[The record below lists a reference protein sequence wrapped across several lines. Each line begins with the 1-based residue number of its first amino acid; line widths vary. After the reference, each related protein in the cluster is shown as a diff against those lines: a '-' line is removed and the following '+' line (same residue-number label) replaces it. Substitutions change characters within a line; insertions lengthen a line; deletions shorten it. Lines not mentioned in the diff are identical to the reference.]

1 MMRRPCFSS
10 TVSSSTILSKLKAAY
25 DGTISLLCEPEVGN
39 ETPMPVPKDA
49 EATGME
55 EKEMAPTARA
65 SAGMRVY
72 FFMMITPDSV
82 VLNLVSLVLLY
93 HDML

>member
-1 MMRRPCFSS
+1 
-10 TVSSSTILSKLKAAY
+10 
-25 DGTISLLCEPEVGN
+25 
-39 ETPMPVPKDA
+39 MPVPKDA

-55 EKEMAPTARA
+55 EREMAPTARA